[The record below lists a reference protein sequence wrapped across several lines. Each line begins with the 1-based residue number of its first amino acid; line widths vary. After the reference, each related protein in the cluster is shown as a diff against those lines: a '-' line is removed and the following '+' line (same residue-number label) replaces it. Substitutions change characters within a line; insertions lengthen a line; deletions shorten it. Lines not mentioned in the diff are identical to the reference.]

1 MSFAVYTLKRMN
13 KRSKLAERNGNT
25 PEVDGTPKDLLVIA
39 PRVGDKV
46 LTSRDFINTVN
57 DNNLRHRG
65 PSTQD
70 KILEG
75 ITVLAERARDQEKQD
90 EIKEEWESVAKVIDR
105 FFLLLFMATV
115 AISTALIFLQRPTYA
130 TM

>member
-1 MSFAVYTLKRMN
+1 MP
-13 KRSKLAERNGNT
+13 EHNGNNL
-25 PEVDGTPKDLLVIA
+25 EMDGGPKDVLVIA

-46 LTSRDFINTVN
+46 LTSRDFINSVN
-57 DNNLRHRG
+57 DNNMRHRT
-65 PSTQD
+65 PSSQD
-70 KILEG
+70 KLLEG
-75 ITVLAERARDQEKQD
+75 INILTERAREQEKLD

-115 AISTALIFLQRPTYA
+115 AISTALIFLQRPSYA